1 MLSQCHLFV
10 IFFILFINHVS
21 LSNIHKL
28 NDIDISK
35 YMVVLNYHSSKYDLF
50 LFINVYKN
58 QNAIKDCIQNCH

>member
-10 IFFILFINHVS
+10 FLFILFINHVS
-21 LSNIHKL
+21 LSTYTNWMILIFLNIWWFKL
-28 NDIDISK
+28 SF
-35 YMVVLNYHSSKYDLF
+35 SKYDLF